1 MLYIFYM
8 TAKQEKSMS
17 FATQFIISCI
27 SVDLFVSIFFFL
39 FGHYPGGT
47 RVAVP
52 GYPRR
57 LLPCNIE
64 FNLSEWKT
72 FKNKCSFQYIN
83 VSKW

>member
-8 TAKQEKSMS
+8 TAKQEKKHV
-17 FATQFIISCI
+17 ICY
-27 SVDLFVSIFFFL
+27 SIHYFMYFSRSICVHLFFL

-57 LLPCNIE
+57 LLPCNIK
-64 FNLSEWKT
+64 FNLSD
-72 FKNKCSFQYIN
+72 
-83 VSKW
+83 V